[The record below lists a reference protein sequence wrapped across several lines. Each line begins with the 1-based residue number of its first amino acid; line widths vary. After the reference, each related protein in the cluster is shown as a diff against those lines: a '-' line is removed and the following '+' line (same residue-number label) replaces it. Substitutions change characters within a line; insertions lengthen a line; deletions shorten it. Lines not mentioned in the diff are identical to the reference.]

1 MEVEWTAVV
10 AAAALFIMGATS
22 PGPSLAV
29 VVRNTIIGGRSR
41 GISCALG
48 HGLGFGFYAVAAVF
62 GLVVIMETN
71 PSLFTIL
78 QLIGVV
84 VLIWMG
90 IGLLRAKSET
100 YETQDS
106 KRDGFFEGFF
116 IAFFNPKIAVF
127 MLAVL
132 ASVLEPGMAEG
143 TKWVLAILGM
153 SIDAVWYVIVA
164 VALTTGGILE
174 KMKSKQV
181 LFHQITGATMLALAI
196 WVIIKQYQDYF

>member
-1 MEVEWTAVV
+1 MEVEWSAVA

-100 YETQDS
+100 YEILDS

-174 KMKSKQV
+174 KMKRKQV

>member
-1 MEVEWTAVV
+1 MEVEWAAVV

-100 YETQDS
+100 YEILDS

-174 KMKSKQV
+174 KMKQKQV

-196 WVIIKQYQDYF
+196 WVIIKQSQDYF